1 MYSSALTASMLGAPQ
16 GVANAVQNASARTGV
31 DFNYLL
37 KQAQVESSF
46 DTEVKAKGS
55 SATGLYQFIDQ
66 TWLRMV
72 KEHGAEYGK
81 AAWANA
87 ITQGKDGH
95 FSVSKDLKSTI
106 LNARTDAEFSS
117 LMAGE
122 FASEN
127 KDILESKTGKQANA
141 TDLYM
146 AHFLGAGGASTFLNA
161 MKDNPLQTASTLFPS
176 AAKSNRAVFY
186 NEDGTSKSL
195 AEVYDKFA
203 TKFAGI
209 TDQPVK
215 SPVFKPEHYSA
226 KLEAAAVSDSIDTVA
241 LLGLEPSNIVPSKTY
256 HASSSSY
263 LGIQTPVQTM
273 IGSDLLSGPLL
284 SLFTSN
290 KAQENRNK
298 DDKIVQNHTSSFNGM
313 SFNA

>member
-1 MYSSALTASMLGAPQ
+1 MLGAPQ
-16 GVANAVQNASARTGV
+16 GVASAVQNASAKTGV
-31 DFNYLL
+31 DFTYLL

-46 DTEVKAKGS
+46 DTDVKAKGS

-81 AAWANA
+81 ADWANA

-95 FSVSKDLKSTI
+95 FSVSGHLKSTV
-106 LNARTDAEFSS
+106 LNARKDAEFSS

-127 KDILESKTGKQANA
+127 KDILEKKTGKQANA

-176 AAKSNRAVFY
+176 AARSNRAVFY

-203 TKFAGI
+203 AKFAGV
-209 TDQPVK
+209 TDQPIK
-215 SPVFKPEHYSA
+215 SPVLKPEHYSA
-226 KLEAAAVSDSIDTVA
+226 TLEAAAVSDRIDTIA
-241 LLGLEPSNIVPSKTY
+241 LLGLEPSNTVSSNTY

-263 LGIQTPVQTM
+263 MGVQTPVQSM
-273 IGSDLLSGPLL
+273 IGNDLLSGPLL

-290 KAQENRNK
+290 KAQENNDK
-298 DDKIVQNHTSSFNGM
+298 DDKVATGFLRGFGNLT
-313 SFNA
+313 FNA